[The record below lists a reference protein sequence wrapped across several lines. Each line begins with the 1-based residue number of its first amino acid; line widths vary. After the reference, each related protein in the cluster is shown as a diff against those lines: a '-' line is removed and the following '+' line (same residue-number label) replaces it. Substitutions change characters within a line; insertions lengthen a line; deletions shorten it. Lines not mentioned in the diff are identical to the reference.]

1 MAKAPDPKKVAAEL
15 KSAEARKAR
24 EGLVMWVYLHG
35 ERRVLRWLDVSARQE
50 MQLRQTTG
58 ITHTALWQ
66 DLLSGGCPM
75 SSVLAAWWL
84 AGVIAGVEGEDFDA
98 SLDTTYEA
106 DPALYYPEA
115 DEIAADG
122 AEDGDDGPPA

>member
-15 KSAEARKAR
+15 RSAEARKAR

-66 DLLSGGCPM
+66 DLFSSAVPLS
-75 SSVLAAWWL
+75 SILAAWWL
-84 AGVIAGVEGEDFDA
+84 AGLIDGVEGEDYDA
-98 SLDTTYEA
+98 LLDLTYDA
-106 DPALYYPEA
+106 DPALHFPEDSEVA
-115 DEIAADG
+115 DDDKDG
-122 AEDGDDGPPA
+122 GDDGPPA